1 MEDILLTVGEIE
13 KHEIKIQLRPMLG
26 FIAIFVD
33 GQQLWNS
40 NFFYCASPQLKIGK
54 TEINELQVKTQ
65 TILPLYEIFINGKS
79 VLKRRL
85 NYLRYWGLASFLIAL
100 TCGVVSIRGPVPYF
114 FPSLIQSILIV
125 GALFS
130 LITVGLLSNDFLT
143 TRYFLSGLISF
154 IIIAAN
160 FLLSA
165 LLLRWEMII
174 LVGFFFLLAYVL
186 VKTGMKYLPMDI
198 PELSSS

>member
-40 NFFYCASPQLKIGK
+40 HFFYFASPLLKIGK
-54 TEINELQVKTQ
+54 TEINELLVKTH
-65 TILPLYEIFINGKS
+65 TIFPIYEIFINGKS

-85 NYLRYWGLASFLIAL
+85 NYLRYWGLSSFLIAL
-100 TCGVVSIRGPVPYF
+100 SCGIVSIRGPISYF
-114 FPSLIQSILIV
+114 FPSLIQSTLIV
-125 GALFS
+125 GALFL

-143 TRYFLSGLISF
+143 TRYFLSGLIVF

-174 LVGFFFLLAYVL
+174 SVGFLFLLAYFL
-186 VKTGMKYLPMDI
+186 VKIGMNYLPMDI
-198 PELSSS
+198 PDMS